1 MFPACFQEQRT
12 GHPNYLIELS
22 MKLKTKFIL
31 TYVAGIVT
39 GCIVFFVISCII
51 VANNSSK
58 DDVVMFDKPRN
69 TVPEKTFKVFQ
80 VFSDGSALS
89 SGDDSSGNNLG
100 LDVLFLGD
108 ESTSYYDDQKI
119 EIPKGKVARQIGN
132 YSYTTNMG
140 VEKTVPIVE
149 IMDEQ

>member
-1 MFPACFQEQRT
+1 
-12 GHPNYLIELS
+12 

-39 GCIVFFVISCII
+39 GCIAFFVISCII

-69 TVPEKTFKVFQ
+69 TVPGKTFKVFQ

>member
-1 MFPACFQEQRT
+1 ME
-12 GHPNYLIELS
+12 S
-22 MKLKTKFIL
+22 KTKFIL

-39 GCIVFFVISCII
+39 GCVLLFVIGCII
-51 VANNSSK
+51 NAQNSSAQK
-58 DDVVMFDKPRN
+58 EDIVMFDSPRN
-69 TVPEKTFKVFQ
+69 TVPGKTFKVFQ

-89 SGDDSSGNNLG
+89 SGDDSSDNNFG
-100 LDVLFLGD
+100 LVVLFLGD

>member
-1 MFPACFQEQRT
+1 ME
-12 GHPNYLIELS
+12 S
-22 MKLKTKFIL
+22 KTKFIL

-39 GCIVFFVISCII
+39 GCVLLFVIGCII
-51 VANNSSK
+51 NANNSSAQK
-58 DDVVMFDKPRN
+58 EDIVMFDSPRN
-69 TVPEKTFKVFQ
+69 TVPGKTFKVFQ

-89 SGDDSSGNNLG
+89 SGDDSSDNNFG
-100 LDVLFLGD
+100 LVVLFLGD

>member
-1 MFPACFQEQRT
+1 
-12 GHPNYLIELS
+12 

-69 TVPEKTFKVFQ
+69 TVPGKTFKVFQ
-80 VFSDGSALS
+80 VFSDGSVLS

-119 EIPKGKVARQIGN
+119 EIPKEKVARQIGN

>member
-1 MFPACFQEQRT
+1 M
-12 GHPNYLIELS
+12 
-22 MKLKTKFIL
+22 
-31 TYVAGIVT
+31 
-39 GCIVFFVISCII
+39 ISCII

>member
-1 MFPACFQEQRT
+1 
-12 GHPNYLIELS
+12 

-140 VEKTVPIVE
+140 VEKTVPIVK

>member
-1 MFPACFQEQRT
+1 
-12 GHPNYLIELS
+12 

-69 TVPEKTFKVFQ
+69 TVPGKTFKVFQ

-89 SGDDSSGNNLG
+89 SGDDYSVNNLG

-132 YSYTTNMG
+132 YSYTTKMG
-140 VEKTVPIVE
+140 IEKTVPIVE

>member
-1 MFPACFQEQRT
+1 ME
-12 GHPNYLIELS
+12 S
-22 MKLKTKFIL
+22 KTKFIL

-39 GCIVFFVISCII
+39 GCVLLFVIGCII
-51 VANNSSK
+51 NAKNSSTQK
-58 DDVVMFDKPRN
+58 DDIVMFDSPRN
-69 TVPEKTFKVFQ
+69 TVPGKTFKVFQ
-80 VFSDGSALS
+80 VLSDGSALS
-89 SGDDSSGNNLG
+89 SGDDSSDNNFG
-100 LDVLFLGD
+100 LVVLFLGD

-119 EIPKGKVARQIGN
+119 EITKGKVARQIGN

>member
-1 MFPACFQEQRT
+1 
-12 GHPNYLIELS
+12 

-58 DDVVMFDKPRN
+58 DDIVIFDKPRN
-69 TVPEKTFKVFQ
+69 TVPGKNFKVFQ

-132 YSYTTNMG
+132 YRYTTNMG